1 MQTNV
6 LAGISDL
13 HYLDTNNIVF
23 LVSFE
28 ETNIDSYLKTWTRQL
43 ADIWQPLW
51 RSGHKLNEQ
60 NNAKLN
66 KHNVLHDCIDGAI
79 WNTFCTLCLLPLK
92 IQHCS
97 RTHKLPAS
105 KRVQISCWW
114 LNTLSNYVRYLLIQP
129 LLWHGH

>member
-43 ADIWQPLW
+43 ADIWQPL
-51 RSGHKLNEQ
+51 
-60 NNAKLN
+60 
-66 KHNVLHDCIDGAI
+66 
-79 WNTFCTLCLLPLK
+79 
-92 IQHCS
+92 
-97 RTHKLPAS
+97 
-105 KRVQISCWW
+105 
-114 LNTLSNYVRYLLIQP
+114 
-129 LLWHGH
+129 